1 MRSTPTSARRHPIR
15 TAVVTV
21 TVTLLSLAAASCGGD
36 SSDDTDGAT
45 AVTDA
50 PASGGSDSGSGSG
63 SDSGSGGGEAS
74 DKGRI
79 CDLLGSV
86 DLSAAFGGAIQ
97 FGEPSGIA
105 DRDACT
111 VPVVGAEG
119 EGLIVQ
125 ITIAENYEAKAQ
137 YEDQGLPF
145 ERLDGLGQEAF
156 IVNDADLNVLLNDTE
171 SLSVGLSAIY
181 VGETAPPAA
190 DVVKAGLIDVA
201 TALVDGL

>member
-1 MRSTPTSARRHPIR
+1 MRSTTTSARRHPIR
-15 TAVVTV
+15 TATLAA
-21 TVTLLSLAAASCGGD
+21 TVTLLSVAAASCGGD
-36 SSDDTDGAT
+36 SSDDTDGA
-45 AVTDA
+45 APATDA
-50 PASGGSDSGSGSG
+50 PASGGSASG
-63 SDSGSGGGEAS
+63 SDTTSSSSGGEAS

-79 CDLLGSV
+79 CDLIASV
-86 DLSAAFGGAIQ
+86 DLSAAFGGAIE

-145 ERLDGLGQEAF
+145 ERLDGLGEEAF

-190 DVVKAGLIDVA
+190 DVVRAGLIDIA
-201 TALVDGL
+201 TSLVEGL

>member
-1 MRSTPTSARRHPIR
+1 MRSDTTSARRHTIR
-15 TAVVTV
+15 TAALAATIA
-21 TVTLLSLAAASCGGD
+21 LLSAAAASCGGD
-36 SSDDTDGAT
+36 SSDDTDGA
-45 AVTDA
+45 APATDA
-50 PASGGSDSGSGSG
+50 PASGGSG
-63 SDSGSGGGEAS
+63 SDNTSSSSGGETS

-79 CDLLGSV
+79 CDLIASV

-97 FGEPSGIA
+97 FGETRGSTMV
-105 DRDACT
+105 DSCT

-125 ITIAENYEAKAQ
+125 ITIAENYEAKAL

-171 SLSVGLSAIY
+171 SLMVGLSAIY

-190 DVVKAGLIDVA
+190 DVVRAGLIDI
-201 TALVDGL
+201 TTTLVEGL

>member
-1 MRSTPTSARRHPIR
+1 MRSTTTSARRHPIR
-15 TAVVTV
+15 TAALAATIA
-21 TVTLLSLAAASCGGD
+21 LLSAAAASCGGD
-36 SSDDTDGAT
+36 SSDDTDGAA

-50 PASGGSDSGSGSG
+50 PASGGSDSGSDTTS
-63 SDSGSGGGEAS
+63 SSSGGEAS

-79 CDLLGSV
+79 CELVGSV

-97 FGEPSGIA
+97 FGEPSGSVG
-105 DRDACT
+105 RDVCT

-125 ITIAENYEAKAQ
+125 ITIAENYEAKAL

-190 DVVKAGLIDVA
+190 DVVKAGLIDI
-201 TALVDGL
+201 TTSLVEGL